1 MMKIYIEDIDER
13 TVGRELEQ
21 SLEHLPGWRKAIAM
35 NYCFPIDRLQSARA
49 YLLLR
54 EALRL
59 EYGNDV
65 KTEFGYGEN
74 GKPFLLNY
82 PDIHFNL
89 SHCRKGV
96 MCVVGD
102 KPVGCDIEE
111 IPHCLPEDVLGAA
124 FCEQERMNIK
134 NAANPCSEF
143 ARLWTRKESLLKL
156 TGEGLT
162 DNIATLLETEDADM
176 FELYS
181 QVFCSKGYACSVCG
195 EKDLKIEKLKD

>member
-13 TVGRELEQ
+13 TVGRDLEQ
-21 SLEHLPGWRKAIAM
+21 SLGQLPAWRKKIAQS
-35 NYCFPIDRLQSARA
+35 YHFAIDRLQSARA

-54 EALRL
+54 EALRR
-59 EYGNDV
+59 EYGTDV
-65 KTEFGYGEN
+65 KAEFGYGEN

-82 PDIHFNL
+82 PDIHFNI

-102 KPVGCDIEE
+102 EPVGCDIEE
-111 IPHCLPEDVLGAA
+111 IPRHLLEDVLLAA
-124 FCEQERMNIK
+124 FCRQERIDIK
-134 NAANPCSEF
+134 NATNPCLEF

-162 DNIATLLETEDADM
+162 DGIDNILASENADGY
-176 FELYS
+176 ELYS
-181 QVFCSKGYACSVCG
+181 QVFSSKGYVCSACRR
-195 EKDLKIEKLKD
+195 KN